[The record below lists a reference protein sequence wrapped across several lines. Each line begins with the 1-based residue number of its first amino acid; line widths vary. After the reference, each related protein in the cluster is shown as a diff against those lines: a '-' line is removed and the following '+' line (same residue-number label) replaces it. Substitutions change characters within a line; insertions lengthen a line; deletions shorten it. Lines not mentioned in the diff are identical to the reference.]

1 MWARMARLALDALDR
16 DAPDGAFY
24 RSKIVTA
31 RFFAQRVMPQ
41 SSSLFAAIMAGG
53 RTITE
58 FEEQTL

>member
-1 MWARMARLALDALDR
+1 MARLAIDALDGN
-16 DAPDGAFY
+16 AQEAAFY
-24 RSKIVTA
+24 QSKIATA

-41 SSSLFAAIMAGG
+41 SSSLFAAIIAGA